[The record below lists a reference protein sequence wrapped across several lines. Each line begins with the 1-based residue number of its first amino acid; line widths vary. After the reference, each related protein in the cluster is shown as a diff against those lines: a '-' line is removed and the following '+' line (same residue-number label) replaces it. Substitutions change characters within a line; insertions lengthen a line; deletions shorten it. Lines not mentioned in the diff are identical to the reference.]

1 MRIYRISKLQ
11 YMEQYSGRGASY
23 LHGGRWNRVGQPVLY
38 FAQTPALAMLEMA
51 HYLPSPRLVPASFR
65 IGEYFLPDDISQA
78 VLPAPFPEDWDANIY
93 PKSTQNAGGDFLQ
106 DCESLILWVPSTA
119 LPMQGEGM
127 DRIAVVNP
135 LHPDISKLELISSEG
150 KIYNERAFRGM
161 H

>member
-23 LHGGRWNRVGQPVLY
+23 LHGGRWNRAGQPVLY

-65 IGEYFLPDDISQA
+65 IGEYQLPDDISQI
-78 VLPAPFPEDWDANIY
+78 VLPTPFPENWDANMY
-93 PKSTQNAGGDFLQ
+93 PKSTQNAGGDWLENG
-106 DCESLILWVPSTA
+106 ESLILWVPSTA
-119 LPMQGEGM
+119 LPMQTQGM

-135 LHPDISKLELISSEG
+135 LHPDISKLQLISSEG

>member
-23 LHGGRWNRVGQPVLY
+23 MHGGRWNRAGQPVLY
-38 FAQTPALAMLEMA
+38 FAQSPAVAMLEMA

-65 IGEYFLPDDISQA
+65 IGEYELPEDISQQF
-78 VLPAPFPEDWDANIY
+78 LKPPYPEDWDANIY
-93 PKSTQNAGGDFLQ
+93 PKSTQNVGGDFLQ
-106 DCESLILWVPSTA
+106 EATSLILWVPSTA
-119 LPMQGEGM
+119 LPMQTLSM
-127 DRIAVVNP
+127 DKIAVVNP
-135 LHPDISKLELISSEG
+135 LHPEIEKLKLLSSEG